1 LPFSPSNP
9 PRRRLSNPPSL
20 GERPRI
26 LYVEDDDL
34 IWDVTETALSERY
47 IIHRAKNA
55 EEAFSMLARSTYHL
69 ILMDIQLQGSDL
81 DGITITRILKGLHR
95 GPAHTYGDY
104 LERLAKLSP
113 SSVIDGVCCI
123 PIVFVTAYAGRD
135 RKQDLLDAGAEE
147 IIVKPVN
154 FTRLSLLIARI
165 WARGAHDAA
174 VDVAR
179 TPPRG

>member
-9 PRRRLSNPPSL
+9 PRRRLSNPPAL

-69 ILMDIQLQGSDL
+69 ILMDIQLNGSDL

-104 LERLAKLSP
+104 LERLATLSP
-113 SSVIDGVCCI
+113 SSVVDGVCCI
-123 PIVFVTAYAGRD
+123 PIVFVTAYSGRD